1 LVADPELEELAA
13 VALSEADGDAPA
25 EATVLEAPGA
35 VGELLAATGEE
46 ALAALDE
53 EELLVVTLLVA
64 ATPLA
69 VENPFTII
77 PETVVGAPGLTGAA
91 EVLDADAVVA
101 TEADVA
107 APLPLLFNGEETV
120 AADEDDAEGGFSTE
134 VEAAAVE
141 DVVAPAE
148 EVEATTV
155 PGAAVVLAPSV
166 TVDVAVSMTVTDAL
180 PVAVLVITAVVWVAE
195 GREGSEGVL
204 PIANMHVFSS
214 RTRGSPFAPT
224 IGVSTIVQTSVAGPW
239 TVSIVRVVV
248 TVCGV
253 PVTSPAARARI
264 PTFLLSKGVGAA
276 STWATSKAR
285 EKFRKAYARIA

>member
-1 LVADPELEELAA
+1 VPEELAGA
-13 VALSEADGDAPA
+13 ALPEADGAA
-25 EATVLEAPGA
+25 AEEATTLEAPEA

-53 EELLVVTLLVA
+53 EELLVVVLPVPTTA
-64 ATPLA
+64 LA

-120 AADEDDAEGGFSTE
+120 MADEDVAEGGLPTE
-134 VEAAAVE
+134 VEAAVE
-141 DVVAPAE
+141 DVVTPAE

-155 PGAAVVLAPSV
+155 TGAAVVLAPSV

-180 PVAVLVITAVVWVAE
+180 PVAVLVIAAVVWVAE
-195 GREGSEGVL
+195 GGEGSEGVL
-204 PIANMHVFSS
+204 PIASTHVFSS

-276 STWATSKAR
+276 ST
-285 EKFRKAYARIA
+285 